1 MNILTDTHGILRF
14 SLFLQQETKTNRSIH
29 HSSENFGVLQ
39 CTRMCSY
46 LVRIPLLSGYS
57 CEILLLNYASDSL
70 LQNHVI

>member
-1 MNILTDTHGILRF
+1 MNILTVF
-14 SLFLQQETKTNRSIH
+14 Y
-29 HSSENFGVLQ
+29 NFRCYFNKKLKEIVVFI
-39 CTRMCSY
+39 TARKISVY